1 MQKATG
7 WLRNGFEF
15 AISSTEA
22 RKFGQIVLR
31 VLEVPLPCTCQHHLE
46 GTTLKQCYSRLRL
59 LCLPEDILAGNEH
72 EFVCKLQTKLLSPK
86 SGGRL
91 EGPALAL
98 VRPLGSEDKTAK
110 AEVARQ
116 H

>member
-1 MQKATG
+1 MRWSGNG
-7 WLRNGFEF
+7 WKYEK
-15 AISSTEA
+15 SSTEA
-22 RKFGQIVLR
+22 QKFGQIVLQA
-31 VLEVPLPCTCQHHLE
+31 LEVPLPCTCQHHLE

-59 LCLPEDILAGNEH
+59 LRFPEDILAGIEH
-72 EFVCKLQTKLLSPK
+72 EFVCQLQAKLLSPK

-110 AEVARQ
+110 A
-116 H
+116 